1 MTRQTLAR
9 ILALLAV
16 ALLASPAVE
25 AGQRERRPAKS
36 AKAKSVKAKSAKTRS
51 TKATP
56 ANPAQLT
63 TAGIT
68 RLAPEA
74 RIEQRCNVRAMGDIS
89 REHPGFAPDELVA
102 YAFADPE
109 TDVDAQTIRAPG
121 AAVRSKGEWYHLSYR
136 CQTTAEGLDVA
147 TFSYTLGEMVPRS
160 EWEAHYLV
168 K

>member
-16 ALLASPAVE
+16 ALLASPAAE
-25 AGQRERRPAKS
+25 AGQRERRAPAKS
-36 AKAKSVKAKSAKTRS
+36 AKAKP
-51 TKATP
+51 TKAGTAKAASAAAAIP
-56 ANPAQLT
+56 TA
-63 TAGIT
+63 AGIAK
-68 RLAPEA
+68 LAPEA

-102 YAFADPE
+102 YAFADPD
-109 TDVDAQTIRAPG
+109 TDLAAETIRAPG

-136 CQTTAEGLDVA
+136 CQTTAEGLDVVA
-147 TFSYTLGEMVPRS
+147 FSYALGEMVPRS
-160 EWEAHYLV
+160 EWDAHYLV

>member
-1 MTRQTLAR
+1 MTRQTFAR
-9 ILALLAV
+9 ILAVLAV
-16 ALLASPAVE
+16 ALLASPPAE
-25 AGQRERRPAKS
+25 AAKRRTPKAAKTGKS
-36 AKAKSVKAKSAKTRS
+36 AKVAKAAKVV
-51 TKATP
+51 P
-56 ANPAQLT
+56 AAALT

-68 RLAPEA
+68 KLAPEA

-89 REHPGFAPDELVA
+89 REHAGFAPDELVA

-109 TDVDAQTIRAPG
+109 TDLEAATIRAPG

-136 CQTTAEGLDVA
+136 CQTTPEGLDVV
-147 TFSYTLGEMVPRS
+147 TFSYVLGEMVPRS